1 MISRRS
7 VQEKGKMLPNWPQ
20 QRERQL
26 RPGPT
31 KKCEFEQGAACWWEL
46 TRRVTACMAGGAG
59 ERSGQTI
66 LARTTSLTPLTLTR
80 AAILNEDFW
89 LGGRRTWVGTHT
101 PLRTAGCPLSPASHR
116 RATRAG
122 PPRCNKCYVC
132 IILKV
137 KMFLTNMETR

>member
-1 MISRRS
+1 
-7 VQEKGKMLPNWPQ
+7 
-20 QRERQL
+20 
-26 RPGPT
+26 
-31 KKCEFEQGAACWWEL
+31 
-46 TRRVTACMAGGAG
+46 MAGGAG

-122 PPRCNKCYVC
+122 PPRCNKCYV
-132 IILKV
+132 V
-137 KMFLTNMETR
+137 SY